1 MPPTDAHDQ
10 QPLAT
15 GLDAT
20 AGRPAADAHAA
31 VVTKASTS
39 AKIERQ
45 AVAAAIENAAPSA
58 LLNTP
63 EKQQGHSGAVGTT
76 HWHGATKAQSTPR
89 CRSLCTV
96 S

>member
-39 AKIERQ
+39 AKFERQ

-63 EKQQGHSGAVGTT
+63 EKQQGHSGAMGTA
-76 HWHGATKAQSTPR
+76 HGAKKAQSTPR